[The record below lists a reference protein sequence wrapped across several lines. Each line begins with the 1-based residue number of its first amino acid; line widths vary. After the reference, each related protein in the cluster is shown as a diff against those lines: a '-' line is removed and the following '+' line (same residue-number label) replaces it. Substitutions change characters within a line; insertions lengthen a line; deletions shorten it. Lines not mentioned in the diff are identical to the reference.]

1 MWSKNIYQTYECD
14 FDELHESFKQCCNLW
29 KSTYPDWDYHFRN
42 SEERREDVIRIL
54 CLEPDETRIYDAHRG
69 ITQSDIW
76 RYAVTAFNGG
86 MYADLDSIP
95 ISKIEPIL
103 DELDENI
110 ELVALPDGEQRAG
123 LPGSNN
129 CNFILKA
136 KSEIA
141 MSLLSSIKEYF
152 HKCDKKLNNNL
163 RTTQLDFTELFAKAT
178 VLHKSKVAQIF
189 DSKYV
194 SHSLDFKP
202 PDEYRSKYEKKIH
215 NNLSKGAHFYY
226 GNK

>member
-1 MWSKNIYQTYECD
+1 MWNKTIYQTYECD

-29 KSTYPDWDYHFRN
+29 KSTYPDWDYHFKN
-42 SEERREDVIRIL
+42 SEERREEVINIL
-54 CLEPDETRIYDAHRG
+54 CLSPIETEVYDNFHG

-76 RYAVTAFNGG
+76 RYSVTSVRGG

-95 ISKIEPIL
+95 ISNIEPVL
-103 DELDENI
+103 YGLGSDI
-110 ELVALPDGEQRAG
+110 ELVAFPDGDQRGG

-136 KSEIA
+136 QGEIA
-141 MSLLSSIKEYF
+141 MSLLSSMKEYF
-152 HKCDKKLNNNL
+152 HECDKKLNNNL
-163 RTTQLDFTELFAKAT
+163 GIMQSDFTELFAKVT
-178 VLHKSKVAQIF
+178 VSHKSKVAQIL

-194 SHSLDFKP
+194 CHSQDFKP

-215 NNLSKGAHFYY
+215 NNLSKGVNFYY